1 MSALQGLRD
10 VWSGRSPR
18 ERRMLAVLGVLL
30 AAFIGWYG
38 VASPLLSWRE
48 ASADRLAAARSR
60 AEVVQ
65 RGVER
70 LRGGPRAAALAVGD
84 LDAVA
89 RQTAQEAGVMLET
102 SDAGDGA
109 LEFSVE
115 SATSAG
121 LFGWLGALETAHGVA
136 ITDLNV
142 AENADATLQAQGR
155 LKGG

>member
-1 MSALQGLRD
+1 MSGLQGLGE
-10 VWSGRSPR
+10 VWNGRSPR
-18 ERRMLAVLGVLL
+18 ERRMLTVLGVLL
-30 AAFIGWYG
+30 AGFVGWYG
-38 VASPLLSWRE
+38 VAAPALSWRE
-48 ASADRLAAARSR
+48 ASADRLAAARTR
-60 AEVVQ
+60 AEIVQ

-70 LRGGPRAAALAVGD
+70 LRGAPRAAVLPVGD

-89 RQTAQEAGVMLET
+89 RQTAQEAGVALET

-121 LFGWLGALETAHGVA
+121 LFAWLSGLETAHGVA